1 MYKSPFSEVQAALAA
16 DLIARLQKGEPL
28 DKTAAELY
36 AKLAEEECVLV
47 LKAGDAQLYEG
58 LAALLRGA
66 LEDGFAKILK
76 IEEERT
82 AQLKLTHAGAQ
93 ADADADADL
102 GAGWVPDSALGRA
115 AKALQDAHAALR
127 RADTDEAGAAAEAA
141 LAQARKDFNHA
152 MAEDLARE
160 AQAKVLGRL
169 ESMLIEEIA
178 KQRLHDGPPDRIEK
192 LEQKL
197 RETLEAATE
206 RGASSGLGLVPA
218 ALVARG

>member
-16 DLIARLQKGEPL
+16 DLIARLQKGEAL

-36 AKLAEEECVLV
+36 AKLAEEECALV
-47 LKAGDAQLYEG
+47 LKAGDAEMFQG
-58 LAALLRGA
+58 LAGLLRGTI
-66 LEDGFAKILK
+66 EDGFAKVLK

-82 AQLKLTHAGAQ
+82 AQLKLTRE
-93 ADADADADL
+93 DANEDADADL

-141 LAQARKDFNHA
+141 LAQARQDYNHA
-152 MAEDLARE
+152 MAEELARD
-160 AQAKVLGRL
+160 ARARVLARL
-169 ESMLIEEIA
+169 ETVLIDEIA

-197 RETLEAATE
+197 RATLDEAAE
-206 RGASSGLGLVPA
+206 LGAGRGLGLVPSP
-218 ALVARG
+218 LVARG